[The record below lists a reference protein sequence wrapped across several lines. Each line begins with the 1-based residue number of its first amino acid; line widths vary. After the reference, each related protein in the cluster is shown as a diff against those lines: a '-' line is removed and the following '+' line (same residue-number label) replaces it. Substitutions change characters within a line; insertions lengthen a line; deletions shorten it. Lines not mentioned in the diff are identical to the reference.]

1 MMDKVVVD
9 GTEIPPQAILA
20 EMQYHPAPGR
30 EQAWAEAATALVVRQ
45 LLLQEAVRLGI
56 APDVGTD
63 GEATGEETLIQE
75 LLARE
80 VATPEAD
87 ETTCRRYW
95 SANPAKFRTPDVY
108 EAAHILF
115 PAPPDDPATYEA
127 AKQAAAETLALLQQ
141 DPGRFAALARERSAC
156 PSAATGGHLG
166 QLSRGDLVPEI
177 ETFVAA
183 LQEGQIC
190 PVPIATRYG
199 YHVLRLDRFVAGTT
213 LPFEAAMPLVE
224 RHLAS
229 RSWQRGVSQYL
240 RVLAGRARIEGLVI
254 DAAMTPL
261 VQ

>member
-1 MMDKVVVD
+1 MMESVFVN
-9 GTEIPPQAILA
+9 GTEIPPQSIAA
-20 EMQYHPAPGR
+20 EMQYHPAPDR
-30 EQAWAEAATALVVRQ
+30 QQAWTEAATALVVRQ
-45 LLLQEAVRLGI
+45 LLLEEARRLCI
-56 APDVGTD
+56 APDGETTD
-63 GEATGEETLIQE
+63 EEAVIQE

-80 VATPEAD
+80 VAVPEAD
-87 ETTCRRYW
+87 AATCRRYW
-95 SANPAKFRTPDVY
+95 SANPAKFRSPDVY

-115 PAPPDDPATYEA
+115 PAPPDDAAAYAA
-127 AKQAAAETLALLQQ
+127 AKQAAAETLALLQRE
-141 DPGRFAALARERSAC
+141 PGRFAALAGERSAC

-190 PVPIATRYG
+190 PVPIASRYG
-199 YHVLRLDRFVAGTT
+199 YHVLRLDRFVAGAR
-213 LPFEAAMPLVE
+213 LPFDAAAPLVE

-229 RSWQRGVSQYL
+229 RSWQWGVSQYL
-240 RVLAGRARIEGLVI
+240 RVLAGRARIEGLAI

>member
-1 MMDKVVVD
+1 MMENVVVD
-9 GTEIPPQAILA
+9 GTEIPPQAIAA
-20 EMQYHPAPGR
+20 EMQYHPAPSQ
-30 EQAWAEAATALVVRQ
+30 EQAWTEAATALVVQQ
-45 LLLQEAVRLGI
+45 LLLQEVSRLGI

-63 GEATGEETLIQE
+63 EEPPDEEAMIQE

-80 VATPEAD
+80 VVTPEAD
-87 ETTCRRYW
+87 EKTCRRYW
-95 SANPAKFRTPDVY
+95 SANPAKFTTPDVY

-115 PAPPDDPATYEA
+115 PASPNGPASYET
-127 AKQAAAETLALLQQ
+127 AKQASTETLALLQQ

-156 PSAATGGHLG
+156 PSAAAEGRLG

-177 ETFVAA
+177 ETFVVT

-199 YHVLRLDRFVAGTT
+199 YHVLRVDRFVAGSV
-213 LPFEAAMPLVE
+213 LPFEAAAPLVE

-229 RSWQRGVSQYL
+229 QSWQRGVSQYL

-254 DAAMTPL
+254 DAALTPL

>member
-1 MMDKVVVD
+1 MENVVVN
-9 GTEIPPQAILA
+9 GTEIPPQAIAA
-20 EMQYHPAPGR
+20 EMQYHPAPDR
-30 EQAWAEAATALVVRQ
+30 QQAWAEAATALVVQQ
-45 LLLQEAVRLGI
+45 LLLQEVSRLDI

-63 GEATGEETLIQE
+63 GEPPDEEVLIQE

-80 VATPEAD
+80 VVTPEAD
-87 ETTCRRYW
+87 EETCRRYW
-95 SANPAKFRTPDVY
+95 SANPAKFTTPDVY

-115 PAPPDDPATYEA
+115 PASPNDPTSYET
-127 AKQAAAETLALLQQ
+127 AKQAATETLALLQQ

-156 PSAATGGHLG
+156 PSAAAEGRLG

-177 ETFVAA
+177 ETFIVA
-183 LQEGQIC
+183 LQEGLIC

-199 YHVLRLDRFVAGTT
+199 YHILRVDRFVAGTI
-213 LPFEAAMPLVE
+213 LPFEAAMALVE

-229 RSWQRGVSQYL
+229 QSWQRGVSQYL
-240 RVLAGRARIEGLVI
+240 RVLAGRARIDGLVI